1 MELIIR
7 PATPNDLPSLL
18 NFEQSLINSE
28 RPFDETMIAEEF
40 HYYDLALLIE
50 DPEAEVL
57 VAEVD
62 RVPVGSGHVRI
73 KEGDHYNQFERFAFL
88 GFMYVE
94 PEHRG
99 KGINQMIIS
108 ELIKWAS
115 DRGLKECRL
124 QVYDENIVAIRAYE
138 KSGFKRLLTTMRFT
152 GLV

>member
-7 PATPNDLPSLL
+7 PATPNDLPTLL

-28 RPFDETMIAEEF
+28 RHFDETMIPEEF
-40 HYYDLALLIE
+40 HYYNLALLIE
-50 DPEAEVL
+50 NPEAEVL
-57 VAEVD
+57 VAELD
-62 RVPVGSGHVRI
+62 RIPVASGHVRI
-73 KEGDHYNQFERFAFL
+73 MDGDNYNQFERFAFL

-108 ELIKWAS
+108 ALINWAS

-124 QVYDENIVAIRAYE
+124 QVYDENIVAIRAYG
-138 KSGFKRLLTTMRFT
+138 KSGFKRLLTTMR
-152 GLV
+152 LKEK